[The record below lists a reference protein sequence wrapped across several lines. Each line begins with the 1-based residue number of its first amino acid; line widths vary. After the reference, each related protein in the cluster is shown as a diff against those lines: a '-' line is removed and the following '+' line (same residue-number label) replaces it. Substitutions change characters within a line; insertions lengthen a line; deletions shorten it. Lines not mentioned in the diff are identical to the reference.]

1 MSGESSQLQTAK
13 HHMNP
18 LLQLSGAPG
27 TSQLPGAGSA
37 DPGGGPLPA
46 AGLAKDGPF
55 ATALDAAR
63 AGMGLREPVQECDA
77 ETPSDPLSAAHSAS
91 APALAPPEPGCA
103 APAAGTPG
111 GKLLPLAVAESGSGL
126 PPGGVPRGAKGYSAP
141 VGAPA
146 GAAISFDKA
155 PTALADVSGSGS
167 TRAGGGVAP
176 ATPAAGMVPDLPAV
190 EVESGAG
197 SAEPKTG
204 PTRGAVPSALPETLR
219 TLAVAE
225 GAPDSKT
232 DAQALR
238 APVAEAAAV
247 AEAVAAL
254 LERRGRS
261 EPAGSVSGPA
271 AAFGP
276 VRTARSAA
284 GEVASAAADVVSAS
298 DAGAAAGND
307 GVESV
312 ARAVAPR
319 AGAALLQA
327 RDLGA
332 LAERVEML
340 MHRRADAASLKMSL
354 GDLGD
359 LEISVR
365 MESRQAHVH
374 FAVHDPQLRENLE
387 AQLPRL
393 RDLLEQGGLDLG
405 DIGMSSGPDSG
416 GEPESRDRG
425 PARVP
430 SLAADGDVGGQT
442 ASDER
447 EWRSGDHLIDAF
459 V

>member
-27 TSQLPGAGSA
+27 ASQLPGAGSA
-37 DPGGGPLPA
+37 DAGGAPLPMPA
-46 AGLAKDGPF
+46 AGPAKDGPF

-63 AGMGLREPVQECDA
+63 AGMDLRDPAQECDPEA
-77 ETPSDPLSAAHSAS
+77 PSDPSSAAPSAS
-91 APALAPPEPGCA
+91 ASALVPPA
-103 APAAGTPG
+103 PG
-111 GKLLPLAVAESGSGL
+111 GRILPLAVAESGNGL
-126 PPGGVPRGAKGYSAP
+126 PPDGAARGAENHSASI
-141 VGAPA
+141 GAPT
-146 GAAISFDKA
+146 GAAISVDTA
-155 PTALADVSGSGS
+155 PRSLSDVSGPGS
-167 TRAGGGVAP
+167 TRTGGGIAP
-176 ATPAAGMVPDLPAV
+176 ATPAAGMVPDLPGVDV
-190 EVESGAG
+190 EPGTG

-204 PTRGAVPSALPETLR
+204 PARGTVPSALPETLR
-219 TLAVAE
+219 TLAAAE

-232 DAQALR
+232 DSQALR
-238 APVAEAAAV
+238 PPVAGAAAV

-261 EPAGSVSGPA
+261 EPAGSASGPA

-276 VRTARSAA
+276 ARTARSAA
-284 GEVASAAADVVSAS
+284 GEVASAAADVASAS
-298 DAGAAAGND
+298 DAGAAAAGND
-307 GVESV
+307 GLESA
-312 ARAVAPR
+312 ARGAAPR
-319 AGAALLQA
+319 TGAALLQP
-327 RDLGA
+327 RDLAA

-374 FAVHDPQLRENLE
+374 FAVHDPQLRESLE

-405 DIGMSSGPDSG
+405 DIGMSAGPDSG

-425 PARVP
+425 PTRGA
-430 SLAADGDVGGQT
+430 SLAADGDIGGQT
-442 ASDER
+442 GSDER